1 MSLNNK
7 KVSTRIST
15 EKLVREQRG
24 GEMEKKLYI
33 NKSSSKFPSPNVNP
47 AEVSAFGT
55 LGISLE
61 HLKKKLMITMHG
73 FLNTN

>member
-1 MSLNNK
+1 
-7 KVSTRIST
+7 
-15 EKLVREQRG
+15 
-24 GEMEKKLYI
+24 MEKKLYI